1 MKLLKQ
7 SFYVLVILFVVVIAW
22 VGLSIYFQMDNTEID
37 PNASS
42 YTKEINPSF
51 DTEEI
56 QKIDTRI
63 TEGFSVSPE
72 EFTLLTEDNSSN

>member
-1 MKLLKQ
+1 M
-7 SFYVLVILFVVVIAW
+7 ILFVVVIAW

-42 YTKEINPSF
+42 YTKETSPSF